1 MTKRPLFLAG
11 CIYLVMT
18 AVSFYALKAAIGL
31 TLLSVVML
39 LLLLWKQKKGKAL
52 LIGTAASVLACIS
65 VLCWQQRAEAQLELV
80 GEPVLLEGLITD
92 CRVFDSALL
101 YEAKVPMQGR
111 DMTLTLWS
119 YDMEPIPAGNR
130 FEALADLEE
139 ENHRYWSDGSILT
152 AQVQNMVDLGM
163 ESSLQADCLR
173 LRDLVKS
180 CIESLFHGKGEEI
193 LLGLLLGDKAE
204 LSDGV
209 KDVFL
214 KSGSLHLLTVS
225 GFHFSMMAA
234 GLFAC
239 FQLLQF
245 NPKLCAAFSLP
256 FLMVLLLMEGATI
269 SVQRAAV
276 MTTLAFL
283 AMILERDNDGLNSWG
298 AALLVVLLPEPL
310 RMFSE
315 SFLLSFSAVLGI
327 LLIAAILRKEGT
339 RLLAV
344 TREGSCSY
352 RILSRAIDIIA
363 VSLSANML
371 TAPFLLYFF
380 GNLPLLAPLSSL
392 IVMPLLPPIMITAVA
407 AILLPFAGISK
418 LFAAAA
424 QLLCALLF
432 RLLSWIANLDSV
444 YYGENNLLLFGL
456 LFFYVFLLLL
466 YVFRAGKRQVLCLSS
481 AYLLLLTTAMG
492 VQTLLYP
499 TATELYVC
507 RSSLLLCRE
516 GRAVLIGAP
525 ERKRDIEE
533 WEQILR
539 SQKAEALDLL
549 YLTNNEEMDEVQLLE
564 FCETWA
570 PNHIVSAA
578 ELNAMELKNIN
589 YRYAPEESIRFW
601 DHWQLGFTENGA
613 LLSNGER
620 KFLKL
625 HEKYAIMSMYRPE
638 YTAILGDDQM
648 IYGDGSVKCSRSWS
662 GALKFTLEDG
672 HDSGTG
678 KPAAG
683 TNQRG

>member
-31 TLLSVVML
+31 TLLSVVIL

-101 YEAKVPMQGR
+101 YEAKVPMKGR

-119 YDMEPIPAGNR
+119 YDMEPIPAGNS

-139 ENHRYWSDGSILT
+139 QDRRYWSDGSILT

-180 CIESLFHGKGEEI
+180 RIESLFHGKGEEI

-204 LSDGV
+204 LSDEV

-256 FLMVLLLMEGATI
+256 FLMVLLLMEGATV

-339 RLLAV
+339 RLLAM

-371 TAPFLLYFF
+371 TAPFLL
-380 GNLPLLAPLSSL
+380 
-392 IVMPLLPPIMITAVA
+392 
-407 AILLPFAGISK
+407 
-418 LFAAAA
+418 
-424 QLLCALLF
+424 
-432 RLLSWIANLDSV
+432 
-444 YYGENNLLLFGL
+444 
-456 LFFYVFLLLL
+456 
-466 YVFRAGKRQVLCLSS
+466 
-481 AYLLLLTTAMG
+481 
-492 VQTLLYP
+492 
-499 TATELYVC
+499 
-507 RSSLLLCRE
+507 
-516 GRAVLIGAP
+516 
-525 ERKRDIEE
+525 
-533 WEQILR
+533 
-539 SQKAEALDLL
+539 
-549 YLTNNEEMDEVQLLE
+549 
-564 FCETWA
+564 
-570 PNHIVSAA
+570 
-578 ELNAMELKNIN
+578 
-589 YRYAPEESIRFW
+589 
-601 DHWQLGFTENGA
+601 
-613 LLSNGER
+613 
-620 KFLKL
+620 
-625 HEKYAIMSMYRPE
+625 
-638 YTAILGDDQM
+638 
-648 IYGDGSVKCSRSWS
+648 
-662 GALKFTLEDG
+662 
-672 HDSGTG
+672 
-678 KPAAG
+678 
-683 TNQRG
+683 